1 MHINLE
7 LMESVYYVC
16 AMLLEV
22 PSMLQYPTQAYRY
35 SRTYR
40 RYLQNYQ
47 RQTFLGVYNG
57 SFVVK

>member
-47 RQTFLGVYNG
+47 RQTFLGV
-57 SFVVK
+57 